1 MGYWGI
7 GVLGYWGIGVL
18 GYWGIGVLGFW
29 GIGVLGYWGIGD
41 VSANI
46 NHRAAQKTAIRISA
60 QWVSA
65 SRQASTMTPK
75 HH

>member
-18 GYWGIGVLGFW
+18 GYWGIGVL
-29 GIGVLGYWGIGD
+29 VMLAPT
-41 VSANI
+41 SAT
-46 NHRAAQKTAIRISA
+46 ALPKKTAIRISA

-65 SRQASTMTPK
+65 SPQASTMTPK

>member
-1 MGYWGI
+1 VGGWGY
-7 GVLGYWGIGVL
+7 
-18 GYWGIGVLGFW
+18 W